1 MMKNIKDITISIF
14 AVIGFIAIITAFNNQ
29 PEQANQ
35 TIYNTPE
42 LLGHVWEITVY
53 GNGPGDAGYL
63 LNKVTGEVRKL
74 QGAGSNFAE
83 YAIMKELVP
92 KQKKPNQRNCCMNIN
107 NLKLG
112 TSKKPLIKDGVLHF
126 HE

>member
-1 MMKNIKDITISIF
+1 MKNIKDITISIF
-14 AVIGFIAIITAFNNQ
+14 TVIGFIAIITAFTNQ

-35 TIYNTPE
+35 TIYGTPE
-42 LLGHVWEITVY
+42 SHVWEITVY

-92 KQKKPNQRNCCMNIN
+92 KQKK
-107 NLKLG
+107 
-112 TSKKPLIKDGVLHF
+112 KK
-126 HE
+126 